1 MISNSVTSLRILLLA
16 PLYLLL
22 VAPGGHAF
30 GWWPLAV
37 FLLAGLTDIADGF
50 LARRL
55 NEVSAAG
62 AMLDLIADRLLTLT
76 VVSGLVAGGV
86 LDGWGALAGVVLIA
100 RDVIVSSLNEAQ
112 PGKLAIRV
120 SPIERVKITL
130 QFLGF
135 GLLMAP
141 PFWSPGPELSLH
153 RLGVW
158 ALMLS
163 AALALVTLGD
173 YAVRAARSFRTS

>member
-1 MISNSVTSLRILLLA
+1 MISNSVTSLRILLAA

-22 VAPGGHAF
+22 GGCGGPA
-30 GWWPLAV
+30 GWWPLVV
-37 FLLAGLTDIADGF
+37 FLLAGFTDITDGF

-76 VVSGLVAGGV
+76 VVAGLVVGGA
-86 LDGWGALAGVVLIA
+86 LSGWGALAGVVLIA
-100 RDVIVSSLNEAQ
+100 RDVIVSSLNEAL

-141 PFWSPGPELSLH
+141 PFWSPGPDISL
-153 RLGVW
+153 RQLGAW

-163 AALALVTLGD
+163 AALALVTLAD
-173 YAVRAARSFRTS
+173 YARRAARAFRA

>member
-1 MISNSVTSLRILLLA
+1 MISNSVTALRILLLA

-22 VAPGGHAF
+22 VGCFSPA
-30 GWWPLAV
+30 GWWPLVV
-37 FLLAGLTDIADGF
+37 FLLAGFTDITDGF

-62 AMLDLIADRLLTLT
+62 AMLDLVADRLLTLT
-76 VVSGLVAGGV
+76 VVTGLVVGGA
-86 LDGWGALAGVVLIA
+86 LSGWGALAGVVLIA
-100 RDVIVSSLNEAQ
+100 RDVIVSSLNEAL

-120 SPIERVKITL
+120 SPLERVKITL

-141 PFWSPGPELSLH
+141 PFWSPTPDLSL
-153 RLGVW
+153 RQLGVW
-158 ALMLS
+158 ALLAS
-163 AALALVTLGD
+163 ALLALVTLAD
-173 YAVRAARSFRTS
+173 YAGRAARAFRA